1 MTQLPGLF
9 KVRASY
15 KPTAEVDTFIGQQGE
30 LFYSEGDTRLRISD
44 GVSPG
49 GIVISNNSVGNIEG
63 LTTDGSSLILTVD
76 EGWDLIPETDN
87 QQSLG
92 APDKR
97 WKDIYV
103 SGGTIFIGE
112 NTTIGENP
120 ETGGFEMPAGAVMKN
135 SDGTRSPVATVD
147 VDSIDWNT
155 VLAGLD
161 LGLDYATTAYVDGKI
176 RAAAIEGVEVGGEST
191 FLADLD
197 DIDTEEYNPNE
208 GDVLEYDNTKNKW
221 VTKNGVR
228 HRVETLETNITNVT
242 NVINDLPLQDLSNVE
257 AENPES
263 GSLLQYNGNENKWQ
277 ASNNIETTFG
287 TLRLNGGAF

>member
-120 ETGGFEMPAGAVMKN
+120 ETGGFEMPAGTVMKN
-135 SDGTRSPVATVD
+135 PDGTRSPVATVD

-155 VLAGLD
+155 VLAGVD

-176 RAAAIEGVEVGGEST
+176 RAAAIEGIEVGGEST

-208 GDVLEYDNTKNKW
+208 GDVLEYDNNKNKW
-221 VTKNGVR
+221 VTRNGVR